1 MIEAMIR
8 FAVAKR
14 GWVVVLWLGAAL
26 GLLALAVGLKL
37 DALPDITSNQVQ
49 VLTRA
54 PGLTPDEVELRV
66 TRPLEASLGGLAG
79 LSNSRSVSRFGLS
92 AITLVFDDDV
102 DILRARQLAA
112 ERITLVSGR
121 LPKGVDAP
129 ELGPITGGL
138 GEIFHFTVSAPTR
151 TPYELL
157 ELVELRVA
165 PIVKTVP
172 GIVELNTWG
181 GAERT
186 LEVRVDANR
195 MVLRHVSFDE
205 LRQALAR
212 TIGSQPGAS
221 LEAGSRHVL
230 LRGSFLPT
238 RARELAD
245 ALVKMDG
252 ANAIRVSDVASIGE
266 GIAPRL
272 GASTRDGRGETVYV
286 MAQMLIGANARDV
299 THAVRAKMSQVR
311 AALPDDVRIQTVY
324 DRSELVDATLRTVA
338 KSLAEGGLLV
348 CLVLFLML
356 GSARAG
362 IVVALTIPVAMLGA
376 TAALALLGISGNL
389 MSLGAV
395 DFGLLVDGAVVL
407 IEHVFRHDD
416 QHREGTWAE
425 RVTRAC
431 AAVARPSFFG
441 VSVIL
446 LVYMPVLSLTGVDG
460 KMFRPMAMTVV
471 LALLVAL
478 LFTLTFIPAAA
489 ALFLRDRDIPARP
502 PLMQRLVAAF
512 HVAIL
517 RRVVPRPGIVLATSL
532 LALGVSIH
540 VMSRLGSELAPTL
553 DEGSLVIQT
562 TRSADLSVEGAI
574 AEASKME
581 AALKSGFPEV
591 KTIVS
596 RIGSPAVATDIMGL
610 EQADI
615 FVELAK
621 PAEWRP
627 GLTRNELLASLER
640 RINLTTPGSEPAF
653 TQPIQMRFNEL
664 LGGAPYDVVV
674 SLIGQDAT
682 ALRQSAKEVVAS
694 VSKIPGVEDPRV
706 LAQDELPVQEVRPRP
721 LAAAQRGFSVGD
733 VLDLVGAMRLGV
745 PVGTT
750 YDGPLQIPVILRL
763 GTVAPG
769 ALVLGDTLLPGP
781 KSELVPL
788 ESVAEVRQLSAPA
801 ALYRWNGERRALVGF
816 NVRARELGEVVA
828 EASGKVAREIKL
840 REGTRIEWGG
850 QYETL
855 RAAQQRLMIVIPA
868 VLLLI
873 VFVLFVHFGQA
884 GPVAWVLS
892 HVPFAAVGGTLALLA
907 RGMPLS
913 ISAGIGFIALW
924 GIAVMNGTVL
934 VTEILELEK
943 RGLNPRDAT
952 LKAAEDRARPVSM
965 TAMVAALGFLPM
977 AIAQGPGAEVQ
988 RPLATVV
995 IGGLVSSTTL
1005 TLLVLPTLRVAFSKR
1020 FGRKREPEITT
1031 APGAPEELQS

>member
-1 MIEAMIR
+1 MIESVIR
-8 FAVAKR
+8 FAVSKR
-14 GWVVVLWLGAAL
+14 IWVVVVWLGASL
-26 GLLALAVGLKL
+26 GLLALALRLKL

-92 AITLVFDDDV
+92 AITLVFDDGV

-121 LPKGVDAP
+121 LPHGVDAP

-138 GEIFHFTVSAPTR
+138 GEVFQFTVSAPTR

-186 LEVRVDANR
+186 LEVRVDPNR
-195 MVLRHVSFDE
+195 MVQRHISFEE
-205 LRQALAR
+205 LRQALMR
-212 TIGSQPGAS
+212 TVGSQPGAS

-245 ALVKMDG
+245 ALVKLDG
-252 ANAIRVSDVASIGE
+252 DSAIRVGDVATINE

-272 GASTRDGRGETVYV
+272 GAATRDGRGETVYV

-362 IVVALTIPVAMLGA
+362 LVVALTIPVAMLGA
-376 TAALALLGISGNL
+376 TAALALLGVSGNL

-407 IEHVFRHDD
+407 IEHVFRHDAE
-416 QHREGTWAE
+416 HREGAWSE
-425 RVTRAC
+425 RVARAC

-446 LVYMPVLSLTGVDG
+446 LVYVPVLSLTGVDG
-460 KMFRPMAMTVV
+460 KMFRPMALTVV

-478 LFTLTFIPAAA
+478 LFSLTFIPAAA
-489 ALFLRDRDIPARP
+489 ALFLRERDIPLRP
-502 PLMQRLVAAF
+502 PPLQRAIARVHAAL
-512 HVAIL
+512 L
-517 RRVVPRPGIVLATSL
+517 RGVVPKPGIVLLVSL
-532 LALGVSIH
+532 VALGVSVH
-540 VMSRLGSELAPTL
+540 VASRLGSELAPQL

-562 TRSADLSVEGAI
+562 TRNADLSVEGAI
-574 AEASKME
+574 EEATRME
-581 AALKSGFPEV
+581 LALKRGFPEV

-596 RIGSPAVATDIMGL
+596 RIGSPAVATDTMGL
-610 EQADI
+610 EQADV

-621 PAEWRP
+621 PSEFRP
-627 GLTRNELLASLER
+627 GMTRRKLLALLEE
-640 RINLTTPGSEPAF
+640 RIEAVTPGSEPAF

-674 SLIGQDAT
+674 SLIGQDAS
-682 ALRQSAKEVVAS
+682 ALRQSAKAVVSS
-694 VSKIPGVEDPRV
+694 VSSIAGVQDPRV
-706 LAQDELPVQEVRPRP
+706 LAQDELPVQEVGPRP

-750 YDGPLQIPVILRL
+750 YDGPVQIPVTLRL

-769 ALVLGDTLLPGP
+769 ALVLEETLLPGP

-788 ESVAEVRQLSAPA
+788 ASVAEVRQLSAPA
-801 ALYRWNGERRALVGF
+801 ALYRWNGERRALIGF
-816 NVRARELGEVVA
+816 NVRERELGEVVT
-828 EASGKVAREIKL
+828 EAATRVSREVKL
-840 REGTRIEWGG
+840 SEGTRIEWGG

-855 RAAQQRLMIVIPA
+855 RAAQQRLTLVIPA

-873 VFVLFVHFGQA
+873 VFVLFLHFGKA

-934 VTEILELEK
+934 VTEILELEE
-943 RGLNPRDAT
+943 RGTDPDEAT
-952 LKAAEDRARPVSM
+952 MKAAESRARPVSM

-977 AIAQGPGAEVQ
+977 AIATGPGSEVQ

-1005 TLLVLPTLRVAFSKR
+1005 TLLVLPTLRVAFARR
-1020 FGRKREPEITT
+1020 FGRKR
-1031 APGAPEELQS
+1031 APAVASAANAADEVRS